1 MNPVALTP
9 DPEYQARQDAEHLN
23 LLSIF
28 YYIAAALLGL
38 GGLIFL
44 FHIFMGLMFVTGSAG
59 TSTTI
64 TATPGTFPGAPPFS
78 PPPTNGPPPAAFGWL
93 FVAIGTGALLLF
105 ETFAV
110 VTFMAG
116 RSLANREKKTLIQVV
131 AALLC
136 LNVPLG
142 TALGVFTLI
151 VLNRPSV
158 AALFDAPRSS

>member
-1 MNPVALTP
+1 MNPVALIP

-28 YYIAAALLGL
+28 YYVVAALTAL
-38 GGLIFL
+38 GGLVFL

-59 TSTTI
+59 ASSTI
-64 TATPGTFPGAPPFS
+64 TATPNAFPGAPPFS
-78 PPPTNGPPPAAFGWL
+78 PRPPNGPPPAFGWL
-93 FVAIGTGALLLF
+93 FVVIGTFALLLS
-105 ETFAV
+105 ETLAAF
-110 VTFMAG
+110 TFIAG

-131 AALLC
+131 AGILC

-142 TALGVFTLI
+142 TVLGVFTLI

>member
-28 YYIAAALLGL
+28 YYIAAALLAL
-38 GGLIFL
+38 GGLMFL

-59 TSTTI
+59 ASSTF
-64 TATPGTFPGAPPFS
+64 TATPGTFPGAPPF
-78 PPPTNGPPPAAFGWL
+78 PPPTKGSQPPAVFGWM
-93 FVAIGTGALLLF
+93 FVGMGAVALLLF
-105 ETFAV
+105 ETFAAFV
-110 VTFMAG
+110 FTAG
-116 RSLANREKKTLIQVV
+116 RGIANRDKKTLVQVV

-142 TALGVFTLI
+142 TALGVFTFI
-151 VLNRPSV
+151 VLSRPSV